1 MRVLDQGTGVGA
13 EELGDLFSL
22 FYRSPTTA
30 ATASGAGIG
39 LFVCDRLIRAMGGRI
54 WARRRPTGGSE
65 FGFALRAVQDDDLF
79 DTEPVDETT
88 PIEAESSGETA
99 AVPASDTE
107 QAVARG

>member
-1 MRVLDQGTGVGA
+1 MGA

-79 DTEPVDETT
+79 DTEPVDETD
-88 PIEAESSGETA
+88 PDRGCRWHA
-99 AVPASDTE
+99 AVAMPRPEADAE